1 MEDLMAFFREDKW
14 EALGLYYD
22 NKWIINNDRAI
33 DKSID
38 IDDFDTMTTEEILEE
53 WISPNNW
60 NRALELLGPGSV
72 LGATGVYSVFG
83 FMDEA
88 SMIDTKAEAGDM
100 DEKMNAEYLRR
111 LQKIITEE
119 KAYKLPEN
127 KKKIEQSV
135 VDFIQKNSR
144 EVGKTIT
151 YDPVTQE
158 AIHSEDKEQGYVE
171 IPYYLVVQAKK
182 AGIGDLRKYIFKYEN
197 NQIVA
202 CTNQSYLT
210 DKLDFSQTNTN
221 IKKEYVSSGAESL
234 PKNAQK
240 YIDYVDQAE
249 NKFEKFITFDE
260 DELDIPKEYLKIY
273 QWKID
278 ERKTFKKSLL
288 TLDPS
293 TAKSELASKYQDY
306 HDYFEDTYMAML
318 SVISKFWINAFSSN
332 DLDSAQ
338 HHQQI
343 AYMASQL
350 KTFSVDEKTGD
361 IAWPISNLTEVQ
373 QKFFKAIFWTLKY
386 KGKLVKDL
394 AKSSDGSER
403 EKAFWVAKQVV
414 KSILEAEILEVDA
427 QGNIE
432 NIGFGEWVAAI
443 KNMKSWVR
451 AKRLE
456 RNFATTRE
464 VDVSVYPMEEATVDE
479 SKIAIKLSNA
489 A

>member
-1 MEDLMAFFREDKW
+1 M
-14 EALGLYYD
+14 
-22 NKWIINNDRAI
+22 
-33 DKSID
+33 
-38 IDDFDTMTTEEILEE
+38 
-53 WISPNNW
+53 
-60 NRALELLGPGSV
+60 
-72 LGATGVYSVFG
+72 
-83 FMDEA
+83 
-88 SMIDTKAEAGDM
+88 
-100 DEKMNAEYLRR
+100 
-111 LQKIITEE
+111 
-119 KAYKLPEN
+119 
-127 KKKIEQSV
+127 
-135 VDFIQKNSR
+135 
-144 EVGKTIT
+144 
-151 YDPVTQE
+151 
-158 AIHSEDKEQGYVE
+158 
-171 IPYYLVVQAKK
+171 
-182 AGIGDLRKYIFKYEN
+182 
-197 NQIVA
+197 
-202 CTNQSYLT
+202 
-210 DKLDFSQTNTN
+210 
-221 IKKEYVSSGAESL
+221 